1 MARRFRTGQ
10 RQHGIDRQ
18 RQHAETRGKQRGVAD
33 AMDRCDGRV
42 SRRGIE
48 SNRVVQTGRHREKQA
63 ADLGLAVSHDCEKV
77 QALESRQGG
86 GAVDQRSQGEKH
98 RPDVLQHDPVQLH
111 CPVPRLPFHRLLS
124 ARYGRPIVGDVRKA
138 RTDSEEKS
146 ADIPQAIEKARK
158 DFSRS

>member
-63 ADLGLAVSHDCEKV
+63 ADLGLAVSHDREKV
-77 QALESRQGG
+77 QALESRQGS
-86 GAVDQRSQGEKH
+86 GAVDQRGQGEKH

-124 ARYGRPIVGDVRKA
+124 ARYGRPIVGDVR
-138 RTDSEEKS
+138 RGEDRF
-146 ADIPQAIEKARK
+146 QRK
-158 DFSRS
+158 IGRSPASH